1 MTWKIAFFERWSW
14 FRFNNFGLALG
25 TNLKFCTSVAKRL
38 QLKVRKFW
46 GPNPTFVAVTGG
58 KTGREA
64 FLPPLPPRP
73 SWIGLRYRRSC
84 EKKLGYCKVCSRVR
98 ENNFYEYNAFL
109 NLILDS
115 TTDDYLN
122 ISNSERIDLD
132 VFLNK
137 PAYFPYCH
145 CEFRFWS
152 FQFCSRFVHCLLLC
166 SCKNVFNH
174 RA

>member
-1 MTWKIAFFERWSW
+1 MTEKIAFFERWSW

-25 TNLKFCTSVAKRL
+25 TNLKFCTSVAKSL

-46 GPNPTFVAVTGG
+46 WPNPTFVAVTGG
-58 KTGREA
+58 KTGRGP
-64 FLPPLPPRP
+64 FCPPPRP

-84 EKKLGYCKVCSRVR
+84 AKKLGYCKVCSRVR

-115 TTDDYLN
+115 ITDDYLN

-137 PAYFPYCH
+137 PAYFP
-145 CEFRFWS
+145 
-152 FQFCSRFVHCLLLC
+152 
-166 SCKNVFNH
+166 
-174 RA
+174 